1 MNALDV
7 MALSP
12 FIVGAIAVVAIM
24 LGISVRRNHA
34 ATAAAAIASL
44 AVMLACTLLAAGV
57 APRKV
62 TPLLLIDAYA
72 LFWLALIF
80 GAGMATAILAR
91 DYLKE
96 RGGQPEEFY
105 LLLLISC
112 IGAGAMVCSRHFA
125 SFYLSLEVMT
135 IPLYGMISYLCN
147 GKRGVEAGLK
157 YLILAGA
164 ASAFLLFGAAL
175 VYSESGALDFTGMA
189 CATVSYSSNI
199 VVLAGLAMM
208 LVGLGF
214 KLSLA
219 PFHLWTPDVYEGAPA
234 PVTAFMATV
243 SKAAV
248 LAALLRF
255 FVSTSPDTF
264 LSLRGAFSL
273 AAAASMIAGNLL
285 ALRQTSVKRILA
297 CSSIAHA
304 GYVAVA
310 FLALGD
316 VAIHAVAYYFA
327 AYFAATLGA
336 FGVISLLSA
345 NGDARE
351 RDALED
357 YRGLFHTRP
366 VLAAVLAVMLL
377 SLAGVPLTAGF
388 LGKVYVF
395 IAGIQARLWWQ
406 TSVLVLASAIGLV
419 YYLRIVAIMA
429 AAPKDAGHAS
439 DIASVPAMG
448 LAVKGLLAALTIAV
462 LWLGVYPAPL
472 LRIIEGIHLAVL

>member
-1 MNALDV
+1 MSASDF

-12 FIVGAIAVVAIM
+12 FIVGAAAVVAIM
-24 LGISVRRNHA
+24 LGIAVRRNHA
-34 ATAAAAIASL
+34 VTAAAAMAGL
-44 AVMLACTLLAAGV
+44 AVMMACIPLAAGA
-57 APRKV
+57 APRQV
-62 TPLLLIDAYA
+62 TPLIVIDAYA
-72 LFWLALIF
+72 LFWLALIL
-80 GAGMATAILAR
+80 GAGMATAVLAR
-91 DYLKE
+91 DYLRE

-105 LLLLISC
+105 LLLLVSC

-135 IPLYGMISYLCN
+135 IPLYGMISYLCT

-164 ASAFLLFGAAL
+164 ASAFLLFGVAL
-175 VYSESGALDFTGMA
+175 VYSEAGTLDFVGMA
-189 CATVSYSSNI
+189 CATVDASGSL
-199 VVLAGLAMM
+199 VVLAGLAMV

-243 SKAAV
+243 SKGAV
-248 LAALLRF
+248 LAALLRYF
-255 FVSTSPDTF
+255 STTTPDTF
-264 LSLRGAFSL
+264 LSLRDAFSV
-273 AAAASMIAGNLL
+273 AAAASMLAGNLL
-285 ALRQTSVKRILA
+285 ALRQTNVKRVLA

-316 VAIHAVAYYFA
+316 IAVHAVAFYFA

-336 FGVISLLSA
+336 FGVVSALSA
-345 NGDARE
+345 SGAVRE

-366 VLAAVLAVMLL
+366 VLAGVLALMLL
-377 SLAGVPLTAGF
+377 SLAGIPLTAGF

-395 IAGIQARLWWQ
+395 IAGIHAGLWWQ
-406 TSVLVLASAIGLV
+406 TGVLVFASAVGLV
-419 YYLRIVAIMA
+419 YYLRIVAIMT
-429 AAPKDAGHAS
+429 AAPKDAEHAS
-439 DIASVPAMG
+439 RAPQPAMG
-448 LAVKGLLAALTIAV
+448 PAVKWLLAVLTLAV
-462 LWLGVYPAPL
+462 LWMGIYPAPL
-472 LRIIEGIHLAVL
+472 LRVIEGLHLSAL

>member
-1 MNALDV
+1 MSAANFI
-7 MALSP
+7 ALSP
-12 FIVGAIAVVAIM
+12 FIIGALSVATIM
-24 LGISVRRNHA
+24 LGISIRRNHA
-34 ATAAAAIASL
+34 STAAAAIASL
-44 AVMLACTLLAAGV
+44 AAMLVCIPFAAGV
-57 APRKV
+57 VPQQI
-62 TPLLLIDAYA
+62 TPLVVIDAYA

-91 DYLKE
+91 NYLEE

-135 IPLYGMISYLCN
+135 IPLYGMISYLCS
-147 GKRGVEAGLK
+147 GRRGVEAGMK

-175 VYSESGALDFTGMA
+175 VYSEVGTLDFVGMA
-189 CATVSYSSNI
+189 CATVSASGSL
-199 VVLAGLAMM
+199 VVLAGLAMV

-243 SKAAV
+243 SKGAV
-248 LAALLRF
+248 LAALLRYF
-255 FVSTSPDTF
+255 STVTPTTF
-264 LSLRGAFSL
+264 LSLRDAFSI

-285 ALRQTSVKRILA
+285 ALRQTNVKRILA

-316 VAIHAVAYYFA
+316 IAVHAVAYYYA
-327 AYFAATLGA
+327 AYFVSTLGA

-345 NGDARE
+345 SGAVRE

-357 YRGLFHTRP
+357 YRGLFHKQP
-366 VLAAVLAVMLL
+366 VLACMLAVMLL

-395 IAGIQARLWWQ
+395 MAGIHARLWWQ
-406 TSVLVLASAIGLV
+406 VSVLVLASAIGLV
-419 YYLRIVAIMA
+419 YYLRLIAIMT
-429 AAPKDAGHAS
+429 AAPKDA
-439 DIASVPAMG
+439 DNTPDVPQPAAG
-448 LAVKGLLAALTIAV
+448 LAVKGLLAVLTLAV
-462 LWLGVYPAPL
+462 LWLGIWPAPL
-472 LRIIEGIHLAVL
+472 LRIIEGIHLSAL

>member
-1 MNALDV
+1 MIASNV

-12 FIVGAIAVVAIM
+12 FIVGAAAVVALM
-24 LGISVRRNHA
+24 LGIAVRRSHA
-34 ATAAAAIASL
+34 ATAAATVAAL
-44 AVMLACTLLAAGV
+44 ALMLACIPLAAV
-57 APRKV
+57 VVPRLV
-62 TPLLLIDAYA
+62 TPLIIIDAYA

-80 GAGMATAILAR
+80 GAGMVTAVLVR
-91 DYLKE
+91 DYLRE

-105 LLLLISC
+105 LLLLVSC
-112 IGAGAMVCSRHFA
+112 LGAGAMVCSRHFA

-135 IPLYGMISYLCN
+135 IPLYGMISYLCT

-157 YLILAGA
+157 YLVLAGA

-175 VYSESGALDFTGMA
+175 MYSESGALDFVGMA
-189 CATVSYSSNI
+189 CATVSYSGNL
-199 VVLAGLAMM
+199 VVLAGLAMV
-208 LVGLGF
+208 LVGVGF

-243 SKAAV
+243 SKGAV
-248 LAALLRF
+248 LAALLRYF
-255 FVSTSPDTF
+255 GTVTPETF
-264 LSLRGAFSL
+264 LSLRDAFSL

-285 ALRQTSVKRILA
+285 ALRQTNVKRVLA

-316 VAIHAVAYYFA
+316 TAVHALAFYFA
-327 AYFAATLGA
+327 GYFAATLGA
-336 FGVISLLSA
+336 FGVISVLSA
-345 NGDARE
+345 DGALRE
-351 RDALED
+351 RDAIED

-366 VLAAVLAVMLL
+366 VLAGVLALMLL

-395 IAGIQARLWWQ
+395 IAGIRAGLWWQ
-406 TSVLVLASAIGLV
+406 TGVLVFASAIGLV
-419 YYLRIVAIMA
+419 YYLRIVAVMT
-429 AAPKDAGHAS
+429 AAPKDADTTADAS
-439 DIASVPAMG
+439 APGMSRAE
-448 LAVKGLLAALTIAV
+448 KSLLAALALAV
-462 LWLGVYPAPL
+462 LWLGIYPTPL
-472 LRIIEGIHLAVL
+472 LRVIEGIHLTGL

>member
-1 MNALDV
+1 MSAYNV
-7 MALSP
+7 MAMSP
-12 FIVGAIAVVAIM
+12 FIAGAVAVVAIM
-24 LGISVRRNHA
+24 LGIAVRRSHRASAA
-34 ATAAAAIASL
+34 ATVAAFAL
-44 AVMLACTLLAAGV
+44 MLACIPVAAGV
-57 APRKV
+57 APRQV
-62 TPLLLIDAYA
+62 TPLVVIDAYA
-72 LFWLALIF
+72 LFWLAIIF

-91 DYLKE
+91 DYLRV

-125 SFYLSLEVMT
+125 SFYLGLEVMT
-135 IPLYGMISYLCN
+135 IPLYGMISYICS

-175 VYSESGALDFTGMA
+175 IFSEAGTLDFVGMA
-189 CATVSYSSNI
+189 CATVNYSGSL
-199 VVLAGLAMM
+199 VVLAGLAMV
-208 LVGLGF
+208 LVGVGF

-243 SKAAV
+243 SKGAV
-248 LAALLRF
+248 LAALLRYF
-255 FVSTSPDTF
+255 STVSPDTF
-264 LSLRGAFSL
+264 MSLRTAFSL

-285 ALRQTSVKRILA
+285 ALRQTNVKRILA

-316 VAIHAVAYYFA
+316 IAAHAVAYYFA

-336 FGVISLLSA
+336 FGVITLLSA
-345 NGDARE
+345 NGDLRE
-351 RDALED
+351 HDAMED

-366 VLAAVLAVMLL
+366 VLAAVLALMLL

-395 IAGIQARLWWQ
+395 MAGIRAGLWWQ
-406 TSVLVLASAIGLV
+406 TGVLVFASAVGLV
-419 YYLRIVAIMA
+419 YYLRIIAVMTAT
-429 AAPKDAGHAS
+429 PKDGDHACE
-439 DIASVPAMG
+439 VLLPAVSS
-448 LAVKGLLAALTIAV
+448 AAKGLLAALTLAV
-462 LWLGVYPAPL
+462 LWMGIYPAPL
-472 LRIIEGIHLAVL
+472 LRIIEGIHLSAH

>member
-1 MNALDV
+1 MSASDFI
-7 MALSP
+7 ALSP
-12 FIVGAIAVVAIM
+12 FIIGALAVVTIM
-24 LGISVRRNHA
+24 LGISIRRDHGSA
-34 ATAAAAIASL
+34 ASAAIASL
-44 AVMLACTLLAAGV
+44 AAMLVCIPIAAGV
-57 APRKV
+57 VPRPI
-62 TPLLLIDAYA
+62 TPLIVIDAYA

-91 DYLKE
+91 DYLNE
-96 RGGQPEEFY
+96 RGSQPEEFY
-105 LLLLISC
+105 LLLLIAC

-135 IPLYGMISYLCN
+135 IPLYGMISYVCT
-147 GKRGVEAGLK
+147 GRRGVEAGLK

-164 ASAFLLFGAAL
+164 ASAFLLFGVAL

-189 CATVSYSSNI
+189 CATVSASGSL
-199 VVLAGLAMM
+199 VVLAGLAMV

-243 SKAAV
+243 SKGAV
-248 LAALLRF
+248 LAALLRYF
-255 FVSTSPDTF
+255 STVPADTF
-264 LSLRGAFSL
+264 LSLRTAFSI
-273 AAAASMIAGNLL
+273 AAAVSMIAGNLL
-285 ALRQTSVKRILA
+285 ALRQINVKRILA

-316 VAIHAVAYYFA
+316 IAVHAVAYYYA

-345 NGDARE
+345 SGAVRE
-351 RDALED
+351 CDEIED

-366 VLAAVLAVMLL
+366 VLAGTLALMLL
-377 SLAGVPLTAGF
+377 SLAGIPLTAGF

-395 IAGIQARLWWQ
+395 MAGIQAGLWWQ
-406 TSVLVLASAIGLV
+406 TAVLVFASAIGLV
-419 YYLRIVAIMA
+419 YYLRIVTIMTAPPAEKEGCACVVTPISAPA
-429 AAPKDAGHAS
+429 AKC
-439 DIASVPAMG
+439 
-448 LAVKGLLAALTIAV
+448 LLALLTLAV
-462 LWLGVYPAPL
+462 LWLGIYPAPL
-472 LRIIEGIHLAVL
+472 LRIIEAIHLTGL